1 MPEDNC
7 RRPTVLKRLLNLM
20 TEGNQLNVDLV
31 LGLRVWGKSLEEKR
45 FGANARTREEGVLRV
60 ETLMRGLDNPH
71 RLAEGWVDK
80 DGSVPPD
87 TEAGLRA
94 RLSDEMAWCLRKGG
108 VLLPSGEIR
117 QDLPQVVEETIYELK
132 PDLKDE
138 VQRELTKGTTEGQKP
153 TIIEGNFKAIS

>member
-1 MPEDNC
+1 
-7 RRPTVLKRLLNLM
+7 
-20 TEGNQLNVDLV
+20 
-31 LGLRVWGKSLEEKR
+31 
-45 FGANARTREEGVLRV
+45 
-60 ETLMRGLDNPH
+60 
-71 RLAEGWVDK
+71 
-80 DGSVPPD
+80 
-87 TEAGLRA
+87 
-94 RLSDEMAWCLRKGG
+94 MAWCLRKGG